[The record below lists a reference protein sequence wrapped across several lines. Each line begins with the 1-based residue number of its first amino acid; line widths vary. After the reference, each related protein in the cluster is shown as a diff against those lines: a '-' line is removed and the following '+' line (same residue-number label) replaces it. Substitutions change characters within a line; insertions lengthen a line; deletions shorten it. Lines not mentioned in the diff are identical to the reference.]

1 MTSNNRTQAMKK
13 TALSLMLLGAAIAA
27 PAATTVEM
35 SESQLLDKIKG
46 GWAGQT
52 IGVVYGAPVEFKF
65 TGSYTQ
71 SYQPI
76 PWNEHIVKYWWD
88 KKPGL
93 FDDIYNDCTFVETFE
108 KLGLDC
114 TQEELAK
121 HFAYADYHLAHANQA
136 GRYNIRQGIMPPA
149 SGNWLNNPH
158 ADDLDF
164 QIEADFIGLMAPA
177 MQKEALAIADKV
189 GHIMNSGDGFYGGAF
204 VAGLYSTA
212 FYLDNPRDIILAA
225 LAPIPQES
233 TFYRCVSD
241 VVKFHDLHPT
251 DWISCWEYLQRNWNI
266 DVGCPKGVFL
276 SFNIDAKLNSAFVA
290 LAMLY
295 GNGDFTETLDI
306 AARCGQ
312 DADCNPSTAGGVLGV
327 MLGYDKIP
335 AFWLDPLK
343 EIENLD
349 FDGTDI
355 SLNDS
360 YQMSLSQAKQ
370 LIAKNGGKVAGGRVE
385 IPVET
390 PAALP
395 LEQNFTNTYPLFR
408 ERKDTFFDKEYEFDF
423 TGNGFVIWG
432 NICCLKHINKDYIDR
447 VSNRHIGSEVFGLAE
462 PDDNYVANVE
472 VYIDGKLDCTAKM
485 PMRNTDRRVEPAWKY
500 LLPEGHHTVRLVW
513 TNPNKNYTI
522 RINDIM
528 YYSEKPNHDRFYSNA
543 K

>member
-1 MTSNNRTQAMKK
+1 MKK
-13 TALSLMLLGAAIAA
+13 TALSLLLLGAAAAA
-27 PAATTVEM
+27 PAADLVEM
-35 SESQLLDKIKG
+35 SEARLLDKIKG

-71 SYQPI
+71 AYQPI

-93 FDDIYNDCTFVETFE
+93 FDDIYNDCTFVEAFE
-108 KLGLDC
+108 QLGLDC
-114 TQEELAK
+114 SQEELAK
-121 HFAYADYHLAHANQA
+121 RFAYADYHLAHANQA
-136 GRYNIRQGIMPPA
+136 GRYNVRQGIMPPA

-164 QIEADFIGLMAPA
+164 QIEADFIGLMAPG

-233 TFYRCVSD
+233 TFYQCVND
-241 VVKFHDLHPT
+241 VVKFHDLHPG
-251 DWISCWEYLQRNWNI
+251 DWVSCWEYLQRNWNI

-327 MLGYDKIP
+327 MLGYDNIP
-335 AFWLDPLK
+335 SFWLDPLK
-343 EIENLD
+343 EIEDLD
-349 FDGTDI
+349 FDGTEI

-360 YQMSLSQAKQ
+360 YLMSLGQAKQ
-370 LIAKNGGKVAGGRVE
+370 LIARNGGKVSDGKVWL
-385 IPVET
+385 PVEA
-390 PAALP
+390 PAVLP
-395 LEQNFTNTYPLFR
+395 LEQNFTDTYPLFR
-408 ERKDTFFDKEYEFDF
+408 ERKDTFLDKEYEFDF

-432 NICCLKHINKDYIDR
+432 NICCLKHISKDYIDR
-447 VSNRHIGSEVFGLAE
+447 VSKRHIGSEVFGLAE

-472 VYIDGKLDCTAKM
+472 VYIDGKLDHTARM

-528 YYSEKPNHDRFYSNA
+528 YYSEKPNSDRFYSNT